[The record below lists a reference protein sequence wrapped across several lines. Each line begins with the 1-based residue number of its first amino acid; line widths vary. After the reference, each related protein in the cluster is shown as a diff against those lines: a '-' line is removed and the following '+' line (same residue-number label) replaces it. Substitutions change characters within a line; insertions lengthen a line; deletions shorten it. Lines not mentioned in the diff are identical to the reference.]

1 MLQKIK
7 HYFKELLFFTLFI
20 TIFANGLSLY
30 KAQEL
35 NSSDLN
41 LKPTKLI
48 DNTLY
53 TPNRDKPLMV
63 HVWATWCPVC
73 KVEADN
79 IDRISKYYEVIT
91 IATNSGTDYEIH
103 KYLQDNDLKYRVI
116 NDTENILSDNLNV
129 HVLPT
134 TLIYDKNQKLVFS
147 EVGYTSSFG
156 LFIRMLWV
164 SF

>member
-20 TIFANGLSLY
+20 TIISNVLSLY

-35 NSSDLN
+35 NKSNLSLN
-41 LKPTKLI
+41 SHKLI
-48 DNTLY
+48 NNTLF
-53 TPNRDKPLMV
+53 TPNRYKSLMV

-73 KVEADN
+73 KAEIDN
-79 IDRISKYYEVIT
+79 IQRVSEYYEVVT
-91 IATNSGTDYEIH
+91 IALDSGTDYELH
-103 KYLQDNDLKYRVI
+103 KYMQENGLDFRVI
-116 NDTENILSDNLNV
+116 NDSSKVISNSLNIA
-129 HVLPT
+129 VLPT
-134 TLIYDKNQKLVFS
+134 TLIYDKNQELVFS

>member
-20 TIFANGLSLY
+20 TIFANGVSLY

-35 NSSDLN
+35 NHAN
-41 LKPTKLI
+41 LSLQPTKLI

-53 TPNRDKPLMV
+53 TPKRDKPLLL

-73 KVEADN
+73 KLEADN
-79 IDRISKYYEVIT
+79 INRISKYYEVIT
-91 IATNSGTDYEIH
+91 VAVGSGTDYEIH
-103 KYLQDNDLKYRVI
+103 KYLQEHNLEYRVI
-116 NDTENILSDNLNV
+116 NDNSNKISNNLNV
-129 HVLPT
+129 KVFPT
-134 TLIYDKNQKLVFS
+134 TLIYDKNQKLIFS